1 MITLYNICNN
11 SDSCVY
17 KWSDNLIKDLV
28 SNLFDL
34 TYTFI
39 LRLIGERHGFIYCV
53 ETEKMLKQWVPISV
67 GMFQNVIWN
76 GTNKLLPKRHFYY
89 TGKDFEI
96 KVVKQ
101 LSKIEG
107 VNKNW
112 IICWEKFWKSS
123 HLSLLKGWLA
133 ITSV

>member
-1 MITLYNICNN
+1 MQQFRQLCLYVIRQLDQRFGEQ
-11 SDSCVY
+11 SV
-17 KWSDNLIKDLV
+17 WPH
-28 SNLFDL
+28 
-34 TYTFI
+34 TFI

-53 ETEKMLKQWVPISV
+53 ETEKMLKQWVLISV
-67 GMFQNVIWN
+67 GMFQNIIWN
-76 GTNKLLPKRHFYY
+76 GTNKLLPKGHFYY
-89 TGKDFEI
+89 TGKGFEI

-107 VNKNW
+107 MDKNW